1 MAITHVPVATNEHTR
16 ESRLLG
22 SVFTYVKASAT
33 TIVRI
38 YAMYEPLKVFT
49 IAGLLTFSGGF

>member
-1 MAITHVPVATNEHTR
+1 
-16 ESRLLG
+16 
-22 SVFTYVKASAT
+22 VFSYIKKSSA

-49 IAGLLTFSGGF
+49 YVAVVLFGAGFVCAGLHLVRHTS